1 MLRKSTAHRLLVMKI
16 GAWGHKSPGV
26 HGFPTVAAGPRGFPG
41 GQSGLGFHNLIPNP
55 GFPQRLPRD
64 RGSGNGS
71 CLVPGGGMWVEGAR
85 AGRCFCSPTL
95 DFQSLKVTVPD
106 MQVPDP

>member
-1 MLRKSTAHRLLVMKI
+1 M
-16 GAWGHKSPGV
+16 P
-26 HGFPTVAAGPRGFPG
+26 GFPTAAADPRGFPG

-55 GFPQRLPRD
+55 GFPQRPLRD
-64 RGSGNGS
+64 RGSGNRS
-71 CLVPGGGMWVEGAR
+71 CLVPGDGMWVGMTR
-85 AGRCFCSPTL
+85 ADRSFRSPTL